1 MNRKDWLRYAFVA
14 LGIVALCVVV
24 WIAGPLVG
32 IGESHPLEGFGIR
45 LAIVLAI
52 LLVAAALI
60 GWSVWKKRKAA
71 AALEKGIAE
80 AGPEESDVAGLQAA
94 MKDALATLRSA
105 KGASRDALYDLPWY
119 VIIGPPGAGK
129 TTALVNS
136 GLKFPVHGDGQ
147 PQPVAGVGG
156 TRYCD
161 WWFTE
166 EAVLIDTAGRYTTQ
180 DSDAKVDRAGWLAFL
195 DLLKKNR
202 PRQPINGVLVA
213 ISVEDLMTL
222 RPDELAAHSAAIRR
236 RLLELHER
244 LKVDFPVYA
253 LFTKADLVAGFME
266 FFGHLNE
273 ADRSRVWGHTFQTAD
288 KTKNLVGQVP
298 AEFDALIERL
308 NEQLPDKL
316 QDEPTPS
323 ARVAL
328 FGFPSQMA
336 AVKPKAVAFLNEV
349 FEPTRYHADATL
361 RGFYFTSGTQHGTP
375 IDQLLGAMAR
385 AYGTETVGAEAF
397 SGIGKSFFLT
407 NLLRQVVIGEAGWV
421 SNDSGAVRRSRLIAA
436 GTYAA
441 IGLVAIVALA
451 LWAIGYSRN
460 SALISATQ
468 AAVADYTTT
477 AAPLLSQTTVSDH
490 DFAKVLPAL
499 IKLRDLPAGYAVR
512 DQKTPLLASLGLSV
526 RERLQSASERA
537 YHIGL
542 ERLFR
547 TRLIYRME
555 ELLEAR
561 HDDPS
566 FLYEALKVYLMLG
579 DRAPQLDKDQV
590 IAWMQRDWAAN
601 LYPGAAN
608 DRGRTLLEQHLRD
621 MLDLDPGTEPVVALN
636 GPLVEQSQR
645 TLARLSVAERAYQL
659 LKTEAAPFTA
669 RDWVASTAG
678 GPDADLVFQAVGGQD
693 LATVRV
699 PFFFTYDGFQQAFV
713 DKLGD
718 IAKRIDQDRW
728 VLGDAG
734 QQQAVAAQYGTLP
747 LDLMR
752 LYGRD
757 FVAAWHDALAKLRL
771 RSLVADK
778 PKYVALAAAAAP
790 TSPLKQILQSI
801 RDQTELTREPPKAKG
816 DAPGASGAGG
826 GGAAAKEAKRLGGL
840 IARQQAGRLLSAV
853 PGGIGS
859 TLSSAQIPPLGGSA
873 SAAGGAAAATAP
885 ARAPGSE
892 IESQFKAFQ
901 ILVEGG
907 NPPVDTL
914 LRSLSDIAQNLAVA
928 NTDRNQAAAAN
939 NALVTDVAT
948 LRATAPR
955 FPAPFEG
962 MIRNAANDF
971 EKDAT
976 GANMEQLAQKLAEVT
991 RVCKEVVQNRYPF
1004 SRNAER
1010 EVPMVDFGRM
1020 FGPNGILDQFFKQNL
1035 DALVDKSKSPWTGRL
1050 DNRLA
1055 RSLSPETLRAF
1066 QNAADIRDAFF
1077 PTGGVVPS
1085 VGMTV
1090 TPLTAITDSTVV
1102 TLDINSVPVKSQR
1115 GVNTPV
1121 TMQWPGSGVGKTSLT
1136 LSSGGG
1142 FFASATPIANFER
1155 PGTWSLFRLLDLG
1168 SVLDRGDSVIAN
1180 FVLAGHQ
1187 LSYQFN
1193 VNSTKN
1199 PLVSPA
1205 LRQFR
1210 CPEGL

>member
-1 MNRKDWLRYAFVA
+1 MKKKNWLRYAFIAIGV
-14 LGIVALCVVV
+14 VALCVLV
-24 WIAGPLVG
+24 WVAGPLVG
-32 IGESHPLEGFGIR
+32 FGGTYPLDGVGVR
-45 LAIVLAI
+45 LAIVVLI
-52 LLVAAALI
+52 LVVAAALV
-60 GWSVWKKRKAA
+60 GWAVWKRRAAA
-71 AALEKGIAE
+71 AALEEGIAD

-94 MKDALATLRSA
+94 MKDALATLRAA
-105 KGASRDALYDLPWY
+105 KGASREALYDLPWY

-136 GLKFPVHGDGQ
+136 GLKFPIRGEGQ

-180 DSDAKVDRAGWLAFL
+180 DSDAKDDRAGWLAFL

-202 PRQPINGVLVA
+202 PRQPINGVMVA

-222 RPDELAAHSAAIRR
+222 GAEELAAHSSAIRR
-236 RLLELHER
+236 RLLELHDR
-244 LKVDFPVYA
+244 LKVDFPVYV

-266 FFGHLNE
+266 FFGHLGE
-273 ADRSRVWGHTFQTAD
+273 TDRRRVWGHTFQTAD
-288 KTKNLVGQVP
+288 KTKNMIGQVP
-298 AEFDALIERL
+298 AELDALIERL

-323 ARVAL
+323 ARVGL
-328 FGFPSQMA
+328 FGFPTQMA
-336 AVKPKAVAFLNEV
+336 AAKPKAVAFLNDV
-349 FEPTRYHADATL
+349 FEPTRYHANATL

-385 AYGTETVGAEAF
+385 TYGAEAVGAEAF

-407 NLLRQVVIGEAGWV
+407 DLLLKVVIGEAGWV
-421 SNDSGAVRRSRLIAA
+421 SHDPGAVRRSRLIA
-436 GTYAA
+436 GGVYAA
-441 IGLVAIVALA
+441 IGVVAVAALA
-451 LWAIGYSRN
+451 LWAVSYSRN
-460 SALISATQ
+460 AALITATE
-468 AAVADYTTT
+468 AAVADYTAT
-477 AAPLLSQTTVSDH
+477 AGPLLSQPTVSDH

-499 IKLRDLPAGYAVR
+499 IKLRDLPAGYAHR
-512 DQKTPLLASLGLSV
+512 DQSTPALSSLGLSV
-526 RERLQSASERA
+526 RARLQSASEQA
-537 YHIGL
+537 YQAGL

-555 ELLEAR
+555 GLLEAKR
-561 HDDPS
+561 DDPS

-579 DRAPQLDKDQV
+579 DQAPRLDKDLV
-590 IAWMQRDWAAN
+590 IAWMQRDWATN

-608 DRGRTLLEQHLRD
+608 DRGRALLEQHLRA
-621 MLDLDPGTEPVVALN
+621 MLDLDLGTQPVVTLN
-636 GPLVEQSQR
+636 GPLVEEGQR

-659 LKTEAAPFTA
+659 LKSEAAPLTA
-669 RDWVASTAG
+669 RDWVATAAA
-678 GPDADLVFQAVGGQD
+678 GPDADLVFQAAGGQD

-699 PFFFTYDGFQQAFV
+699 PFFFTYDGFQEAFV

-718 IAKRIDQDRW
+718 IAQRIDQDRW

-734 QQQAVAAQYGTLP
+734 KQQAVAAQYGTLP
-747 LDLMR
+747 HDLMR

-757 FVAAWHDALAKLRL
+757 FVAAWHDALAKLKL

-790 TSPLKQILQSI
+790 TSPIKQILQSI
-801 RDQTELTREPPKAKG
+801 RDQTELTRERPKTKR
-816 DAPGASGAGG
+816 GAGG
-826 GGAAAKEAKRLGGL
+826 SAAAGAAKR
-840 IARQQAGRLLSAV
+840 IAGQAAQQKAGAL
-853 PGGIGS
+853 
-859 TLSSAQIPPLGGSA
+859 LSSAPGGVGSALSGAQVPPLGGA
-873 SAAGGAAAATAP
+873 AAGGAAGAAP
-885 ARAPGSE
+885 ARAPGADVE
-892 IESQFKAFQ
+892 AQFKAFQ
-901 ILVEGG
+901 ILVEGA
-907 NPPVDTL
+907 NPPIDTL
-914 LRSLSDIAQNLAVA
+914 LRALSDIAQNLAVA
-928 NTDRNQAAAAN
+928 NTDRTQAATAN
-939 NALVTDVAT
+939 NALVTDIAT

-962 MIRNAANDF
+962 MIRTAATDF

-991 RVCKEVVQNRYPF
+991 RVCQEVVQNRYPF
-1004 SRNAER
+1004 SRTAPR
-1010 EVPMVDFGRM
+1010 EVPMVDFGRL

-1035 DALVDKSKSPWTGRL
+1035 DSLVDKSKSPWTGRL

-1115 GVNTPV
+1115 GINTPV

-1199 PLVSPA
+1199 PLILPA